1 MSVLCYHEANKPSYE
16 RLVNETLTSQSE
28 KCGHDV
34 TPDTHT
40 LCGISKIP
48 FHFAKIKVDQKACK
62 LFDKSSTHPI
72 LIVFTAK
79 FWLKIKI
86 QDLKSFCRSLV

>member
-1 MSVLCYHEANKPSYE
+1 MLKGKPIKMSVLCYHEANKPSYE

-48 FHFAKIKVDQKACK
+48 FHFAKIKVDQK
-62 LFDKSSTHPI
+62 
-72 LIVFTAK
+72 
-79 FWLKIKI
+79 
-86 QDLKSFCRSLV
+86 